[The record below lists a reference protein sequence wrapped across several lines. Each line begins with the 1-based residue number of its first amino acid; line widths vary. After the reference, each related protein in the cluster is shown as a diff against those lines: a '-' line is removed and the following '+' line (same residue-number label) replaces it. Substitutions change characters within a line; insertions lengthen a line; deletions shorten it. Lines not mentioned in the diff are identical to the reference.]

1 MELHLNKTSSQD
13 LLACGNGGGLHDK
26 LLLKSK
32 GPKAGRSL
40 QTERVPR
47 SSVLDRLQNFLPQ
60 MAQAN
65 EKLKL
70 QMEQAPDGHYDIER
84 VEESGKVIEMDVSLV
99 ELSSS
104 DSDSDRESS
113 QDNDASDSEEES
125 ELTEEN
131 LKLPGNS
138 QRQKK
143 KVHIQVLE
151 KQED

>member
-1 MELHLNKTSSQD
+1 MLKKNHHTTTKMELNLNIKKTSSQD

-32 GPKAGRSL
+32 GPKSGSSL

-70 QMEQAPDGHYDIER
+70 QMEQAPEGHYDIER
-84 VEESGKVIEMDVSLV
+84 VEEAGKVIEMVSCL
-99 ELSSS
+99 LK
-104 DSDSDRESS
+104 
-113 QDNDASDSEEES
+113 ASAKWHIIIIARGSVMSEHHE
-125 ELTEEN
+125 
-131 LKLPGNS
+131 
-138 QRQKK
+138 QAY
-143 KVHIQVLE
+143 HIV
-151 KQED
+151 

>member
-1 MELHLNKTSSQD
+1 AAHMLNHHTTKMELNLNNKKTSSQD
-13 LLACGNGGGLHDK
+13 LRNISVSLYIGLHDN
-26 LLLKSK
+26 
-32 GPKAGRSL
+32 SL

-47 SSVLDRLQNFLPQ
+47 SSVMDRLQNFLPQ

-70 QMEQAPDGHYDIER
+70 QIEQAPEGHYDIER
-84 VEESGKVIEMDVSLV
+84 LEESGKVIEMDVSLV

-113 QDNDASDSEEES
+113 QDNG
-125 ELTEEN
+125 LTDEN

-138 QRQKK
+138 QRQIK

-151 KQED
+151 KQVD